1 MQLHELPTP
10 TLILDRRVL
19 ARNTRAM
26 TERVR
31 ALGVQLRP
39 HMKTAKSV
47 DVARTAL
54 AGNFGGITVSTL
66 HEAAYFLEHGISD
79 ITYAVGIVPAKLDA
93 VAALNAR
100 GADVGIL
107 TDNLDMARAI
117 AAHDKVHKV
126 LIEID
131 TGDKRGGVL
140 PDAPELVEIGR
151 VLHDAPKVTL
161 QGVLTHAGHSY
172 DCRDPHAIAAVAE
185 DERAGAV
192 LAAKRLCAAGLPCPI
207 VSVGSTPTASFAR
220 DLSGVTEIRP
230 GVYVFYDLFQAGIGV
245 CKLEDIA
252 VSVLASVIGQRR
264 ADNTLLI
271 DAGALALSKDRSTAE
286 LPQDCGYGLVCDAES
301 GRPLAGLYVRTVNQ
315 EHGFV
320 TADRPIAFERFPI
333 GAKMR
338 VLPNHSCITAAA
350 YGSYHVING
359 DNQVIANWPRC
370 NGW

>member
-1 MQLHELPTP
+1 MHTFS
-10 TLILDRRVL
+10 
-19 ARNTRAM
+19 
-26 TERVR
+26 
-31 ALGVQLRP
+31 VQLRP

-47 DVARTAL
+47 DVARIAL

-66 HEAAYFLEHGISD
+66 HEATYFLENGIDD

-100 GADVGIL
+100 GADVKII
-107 TDNLDMARAI
+107 TDSVDMARAI
-117 AAHDKVHKV
+117 AAHNGLHKV

-140 PDAPELVEIGR
+140 PDAPELIEIGR
-151 VLHDAPKVTL
+151 VLHEAPKVTL

-172 DCRDPHAIAAVAE
+172 DCRDPQAIAAIAE

-192 LAAKRLCAAGLPCPI
+192 LAAERLRTAGLPCPV
-207 VSVGSTPTASFAR
+207 VSVGSTPTATFAR
-220 DLSGVTEIRP
+220 ELSGVSEMRP

-252 VSVLASVIGQRR
+252 VSVLASIIGQRR

-286 LPQDCGYGLVCDAES
+286 LPRDCGYGLVCDSES
-301 GRPLAGLYVRTVNQ
+301 GRPVAGLYVRTVNQ

-320 TADRPIAFERFPI
+320 TADRPIAFEQFPI
-333 GAKMR
+333 GAKVR

-350 YGSYHVING
+350 YDAYHVVDGSNE
-359 DNQVIANWPRC
+359 VIARWPRC

>member
-1 MQLHELPTP
+1 MQ
-10 TLILDRRVL
+10 
-19 ARNTRAM
+19 
-26 TERVR
+26 

-39 HMKTAKSV
+39 HMKTAKSI
-47 DVARTAL
+47 DVARLAL

-66 HEAAYFLEHGISD
+66 HEAAYFFEHGIED

-93 VAALNAR
+93 VVALNTR
-100 GADVGIL
+100 GADVKII
-107 TDNLDMARAI
+107 TDNVDMARAI
-117 AAHDKVHKV
+117 AAHDRPHKV
-126 LIEID
+126 LIETD

-140 PDAPELVEIGR
+140 PEAPELLDIGR

-172 DCRDPHAIAAVAE
+172 DCRDPQAIADVAE

-192 LAAKRLCAAGLPCPI
+192 LAGERLRAAGLPCQV

-220 DLSGVTEIRP
+220 DLTGVTEMRP
-230 GVYVFYDLFQAGIGV
+230 GVYMFYDLFQAGIGV

-286 LPQDCGYGLVCDAES
+286 LPQDCGYGLVCNAES
-301 GRPLAGLYVRTVNQ
+301 GQPVEGLYVRAVNQ

-320 TADRPIAFERFPI
+320 TAEHPIAFERFPV
-333 GAKMR
+333 GAKVR

-350 YGSYHVING
+350 YDAYHVIDG
-359 DNQVIANWPRC
+359 GTDVVHTWPRC